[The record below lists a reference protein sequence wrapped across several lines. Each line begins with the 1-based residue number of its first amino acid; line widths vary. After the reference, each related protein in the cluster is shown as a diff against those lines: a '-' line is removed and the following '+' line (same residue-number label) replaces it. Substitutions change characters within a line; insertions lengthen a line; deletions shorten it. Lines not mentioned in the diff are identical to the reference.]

1 MSNELKLDASSQIL
15 KSENKDL
22 IFRINK
28 NKSNSQ
34 KLDLK
39 SECHMKIENISS
51 NYVALRVRTTKK
63 YSYAVYPIYAI
74 IKPNSFI
81 KKKII
86 YHSNPNEV
94 ISSVGHKFRF
104 EGFIID
110 EKEKNCKDILGL
122 FQQYIKGKKVVKGN
136 IIKKNVIFSFDENNQ
151 KNLKENKFNLNNQKN
166 SNSNINLNNQSI
178 SNINLPKGNVN
189 NNMSDSKKI
198 EKEIEECN
206 ELRNLHANLIKK
218 LDDINLYEKKN
229 NLNNDKNA
237 NSFIEKIKIGKEII
251 IKIKNNK
258 YLRIGIAI
266 LFLSSIFSGFY
277 FTK

>member
-1 MSNELKLDASSQIL
+1 MSSELKLDASSQIL

-39 SECHMKIENISS
+39 SECHIKIENISS

-81 KKKII
+81 NIKIV

-94 ISSVGHKFRF
+94 ITSAGHKFRF

-166 SNSNINLNNQSI
+166 SNINLNNQNI
-178 SNINLPKGNVN
+178 HNINLPSKGNIN

-206 ELRNLHANLIKK
+206 ELINIHANLIKK

-229 NLNNDKNA
+229 NLNNGNNA

-251 IKIKNNK
+251 IKIRNNK

>member
-1 MSNELKLDASSQIL
+1 MSSELKLDASSQIL

-39 SECHMKIENISS
+39 SECHIKIENISS

-81 KKKII
+81 NIKIV

-94 ISSVGHKFRF
+94 ITSVGHKFRF

-166 SNSNINLNNQSI
+166 SNINLNNQNI
-178 SNINLPKGNVN
+178 HNINLPSKGNIN

-206 ELRNLHANLIKK
+206 ELRNIHANLIKK
-218 LDDINLYEKKN
+218 LDDINLYDKKN
-229 NLNNDKNA
+229 NLNNGNNA

-251 IKIKNNK
+251 IKIRNNK